1 MTRDKIL
8 EAAYKMAVVDGLDC
22 LTRDAVAAGACVSK
36 GAINHHFKTIENLR
50 TEVMKRAVEMEDLK
64 LIAQGIA
71 CDNEVAQSAPHG
83 LRVKALSSLA

>member
-8 EAAYKMAVVDGLDC
+8 EAAYKMAVVQGFEC
-22 LTRDAVAAGACVSK
+22 LTRDGVAAGAYVSK

-50 TEVMKRAVEMEDLK
+50 TEVMKRAVEMEDLR

-71 CDNEVAQSAPHG
+71 CDNEVAQSAPHE